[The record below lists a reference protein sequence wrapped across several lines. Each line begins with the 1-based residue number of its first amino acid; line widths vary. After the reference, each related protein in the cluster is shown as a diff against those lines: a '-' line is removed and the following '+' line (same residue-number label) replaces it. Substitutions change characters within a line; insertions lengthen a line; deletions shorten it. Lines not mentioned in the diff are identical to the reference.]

1 VVDSEVPRFLVQ
13 HLGRGRLIA
22 LDALMAFGFTGLLL
36 GFTAVGE
43 QPAAVPPWAAYLV
56 VAGIGLPLAVRRR
69 WPVPVFCLVF
79 AMTVASAVLQVV
91 REPFVAAGLA
101 LYQVAVAEPRR
112 LRVPTTA
119 IGAISLLAILV
130 ASLGG
135 TAGAPPSV
143 SELFGLV
150 VTGSAVLG
158 GAWTVGRA
166 VRARRAYATQAA
178 EQRAD
183 RAVAE
188 ERLRIAR
195 ELHDVVTH
203 SMGLIAV
210 KAGVA
215 NHVLRSRPRE
225 AHDALQVIEAT
236 SRRALTEMRHML
248 GVLRSNVDE
257 GEPGLDPV
265 PRLAALAILTER
277 TEMAGVPVDLTVRD
291 VDQVP
296 DGVGLSAYRILQEAL
311 TNVVKHAGPTRCRV
325 RVEGGAG
332 EVKVVVSNEGGTGRR
347 PPAATEGHGITGMR
361 ERAALYGG
369 TLTAGPLPD
378 GGFEVRA
385 RLPYRP
391 DDAGVR

>member
-1 VVDSEVPRFLVQ
+1 VVDSEVPPFLVQ
-13 HLGRGRLIA
+13 RLGRGRLIA
-22 LDALMAFGFTGLLL
+22 LDALVALGFTLLLL

-43 QPAAVPPWAAYLV
+43 HRAAVPGWAAGLV
-56 VAGIGLPLAVRRR
+56 IAGIGLPLAVRRL
-69 WPVPVFCLVF
+69 WPVPVFCLIF
-79 AMTVASAVLQVV
+79 AMTVASAVLHVV
-91 REPFVAAGLA
+91 REPFVAAGYA
-101 LYQVAVAEPRR
+101 LYQVAVTEPVR
-112 LRVPTTA
+112 RVPTTT
-119 IGAISLLAILV
+119 IGVISLLAFLV
-130 ASLGG
+130 GSVGG
-135 TAGAPPSV
+135 TTGAPPPV

-150 VTGSAVLG
+150 VTGLAVMG

-166 VRARRAYATQAA
+166 VRARRAYAAQAA

-215 NHVLRSRPRE
+215 NHVLRSRPQE

-236 SRRALTEMRHML
+236 SRRALAEMRHTL
-248 GVLRSNVDE
+248 GVLRSDVDDR
-257 GEPGLDPV
+257 GSGPPV
-265 PRLAALAILTER
+265 PRLTALAALAEQ
-277 TEMAGVPVDLTVRD
+277 TEMAGVPVELTVRD
-291 VDQVP
+291 ADRVP
-296 DGVGLSAYRILQEAL
+296 ESVGLSAYRIVQEAL

-325 RVEGGAG
+325 QVDGGAG
-332 EVKVVVSNEGGTGRR
+332 EVRIVVSDEGAAGRR
-347 PPAATEGHGITGMR
+347 PPPRPEGHGITGMR

-369 TLTAGPLPD
+369 TLAAGPLPD

-385 RLPYRP
+385 RLPYRTGGA
-391 DDAGVR
+391 DAR